1 MLKFISFFLS
11 PEGLLPEPS
20 AFLPHLDGFPSRFKI
35 APQAFFQYY
44 SVLEPMSPLLS
55 SHDLG
60 VGPRFAGA
68 HHEKDTGVVKFRILE
83 FWMSL
88 IFISQQ
94 GTMYFRNH
102 FLSEFCRLCYIAFSS
117 LYVSNFLICNFLFGE
132 FQDFFP
138 IGWSP
143 TGLCSDS
150 WWSLSQDEHALSF
163 SKWHFTPCCPNIL
176 FKMSILIHMSIFTI
190 FFLFW
195 NSSYRFWLDKL
206 SYISFLFFS

>member
-1 MLKFISFFLS
+1 MHLQIILLLIKVFHLLVFSVPIGMYINVKDILFQIISGTPINITFQMLKFISFFLS

-83 FWMSL
+83 F
-88 IFISQQ
+88 
-94 GTMYFRNH
+94 
-102 FLSEFCRLCYIAFSS
+102 
-117 LYVSNFLICNFLFGE
+117 
-132 FQDFFP
+132 
-138 IGWSP
+138 
-143 TGLCSDS
+143 
-150 WWSLSQDEHALSF
+150 
-163 SKWHFTPCCPNIL
+163 
-176 FKMSILIHMSIFTI
+176 
-190 FFLFW
+190 
-195 NSSYRFWLDKL
+195 
-206 SYISFLFFS
+206 